1 MTATD
6 DGLDHGSLERWLAAA
21 LPGDAATVRVD
32 GFAQPK
38 SGFSAETVIFDAHFD
53 RDGAPHTER
62 LVLRRETKAPAD
74 HAVYP
79 QQAPGL
85 DVEVDIQYRA
95 MRAVAAAAPGVPMAP
110 LIGYEADASVLGA
123 PFFVMGFV
131 GGEVP
136 VESPPYPAEG
146 FFVDASPATRR
157 QMVVDGLGVL
167 AACTRST
174 GERRISAGWSR
185 RASSR
190 ARNASCR
197 CGRSTR
203 GASLG
208 DREIPILD
216 RGLAWLHERLPDSV
230 AADRPVGICWGDAR
244 PGNMIWQ
251 DGRCACVTDW
261 EAVSIASPDQDLGWW
276 LMFDRWI
283 HESWGIAH
291 LDGEPSRD
299 EQRALYAAAAGCA
312 VPDTTFHEVFAAAR
326 YCAIVVRV
334 MNRAVERGLM
344 PADHTIWLDNPSTIC
359 LADLLDEHA

>member
-146 FFVDASPATRR
+146 FFVDASPATASADGRR
-157 QMVVDGLGVL
+157 
-167 AACTRST
+167 RS
-174 GERRISAGWSR
+174 G
-185 RASSR
+185 R
-190 ARNASCR
+190 ARRVHAIDWR
-197 CGRSTR
+197 ETDLGWLVPPGVEPGTERQLQVWEEYAR
-203 GASLG
+203 RELG

-251 DGRCACVTDW
+251 DGRCVCVTDW

-299 EQRALYAAAAGCA
+299 EQRA
-312 VPDTTFHEVFAAAR
+312 R
-326 YCAIVVRV
+326 VRGGGRV
-334 MNRAVERGLM
+334 RG
-344 PADHTIWLDNPSTIC
+344 S
-359 LADLLDEHA
+359 